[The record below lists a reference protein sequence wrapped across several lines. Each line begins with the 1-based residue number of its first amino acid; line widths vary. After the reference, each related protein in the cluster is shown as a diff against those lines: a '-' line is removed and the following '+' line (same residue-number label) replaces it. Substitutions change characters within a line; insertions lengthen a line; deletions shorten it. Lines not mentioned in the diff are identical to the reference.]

1 VSIENN
7 LDNKNIK
14 KFNLII
20 DQKYITIKN
29 LIIKVKLDKPMINK
43 FLPDLVDDIV
53 LQALKHQ

>member
-1 VSIENN
+1 MSIENN